1 MFLSI
6 LSIRERK
13 YEIGVL
19 RAMGMK
25 KRRVI
30 VGMVCESLVITA
42 ACLAIGLSAS
52 AALSQPIADNLLASQ
67 IRIAEEQQKNGEAML
82 LTPGK
87 DTQDTISE
95 LSVQIT
101 PKAALQIGALA
112 LVLVLVSSMAG
123 ILYITRYEPMKI
135 LSERG

>member
-1 MFLSI
+1 M
-6 LSIRERK
+6 
-13 YEIGVL
+13 
-19 RAMGMK
+19 
-25 KRRVI
+25 
-30 VGMVCESLVITA
+30 GMVCESLVIT
-42 ACLAIGLSAS
+42 